1 MVWQLSLNIKLL
13 QDSNKNAFCN
23 TGCLPYLVGKCNLN
37 CPIYST
43 TPVCKMGEMF
53 MYDLHQSKH
62 NYEDFTLFTLDDI
75 DLAFERIV
83 QLKYNQSLE
92 LKGKGHGI
100 VITPLP
106 SGHMIG
112 GTIWKIIKD
121 NEEDIIYAVDY
132 NHKKERHLNGCN
144 VDNISRPSLLITNC
158 YNALYKQERRTE
170 RDAQLMANIVSAIR
184 NGGNVLVAVDTAGR
198 VLELSHMLDQMW
210 RQETTGLSTY
220 SLAMLNTVSYN
231 VIEFAKS
238 QVEWMSDNIM
248 KTFEGQRNNPFS
260 FKQLKLL
267 HNISELEKLRE
278 PVVVLASQPDLESG
292 FARELFI
299 RWSSNPRNCIILT
312 QRSSSYTLASKLI
325 NLLNIRPGSART
337 ENAMEVDKQIVTIE
351 VKSRVPLEGEELF
364 EYNENLRIQ
373 MLEELKNKMKDSSF
387 DTDDEDE
394 NDVGNLKDLDKPN
407 QQQAEDSFFKQ
418 NLLEKKNYP
427 IYPLFESKMKWDE
440 YGEVVN
446 PKDFLVFDKSEM
458 MITELNSEA
467 TRQVEEIDEM
477 IKEVPTK
484 CVRERK
490 SFIVNASIQFIDFEG
505 RSDGESIKKII
516 ERIKPRRLILV
527 RGDEKA
533 TELMRDY
540 SMGSLGLDSTKLFT
554 PRRNEI
560 VDATTERNIYQVK
573 LKDSLVS
580 SLKFAKARD
589 GAELCWIEAAIQ
601 LKEDEMN
608 NLEAEADNSKVITLK
623 QIAGTRDSPVP
634 MLRPLEPDELSN
646 HVTIFVNE
654 LKLSDFKQVLVKH
667 GIQAEF
673 HSGVLYVCDK
683 VCVRR
688 NEAGRINLEGTI
700 CEDYFKVR
708 KLLYDQYAII

>member
-1 MVWQLSLNIKLL
+1 
-13 QDSNKNAFCN
+13 
-23 TGCLPYLVGKCNLN
+23 
-37 CPIYST
+37 
-43 TPVCKMGEMF
+43 MGEMF

-112 GTIWKIIKD
+112 GTIWKIVKD

-144 VDNISRPSLLITNC
+144 VDNISRPSLLITDC

-170 RDAQLMANIVSAIR
+170 RDAQLMTNILSTFR

-198 VLELSHMLDQMW
+198 VLELSHMLDQLW
-210 RQETTGLSTY
+210 RADGSGLTTY
-220 SLAMLNTVSYN
+220 SLALLNTVSYN

-238 QVEWMSDNIM
+238 QVEWMSDKIM
-248 KTFEGQRNNPFS
+248 KSFEGQRSNPFN
-260 FKQLKLL
+260 FKHLKLL
-267 HNISELEKLRE
+267 HNIGELDKLRE
-278 PVVVLASQPDLESG
+278 PIVVLASQPDLESG

-299 RWSSNPRNCIILT
+299 KWSSNPKNSIILT
-312 QRSSSYTLASKLI
+312 QRSSSYTLSSKLI
-325 NLLNIRPGSART
+325 DLLNIRTEGSVKKERP
-337 ENAMEVDKQIVTIE
+337 NAMEVDRRAVTVE
-351 VKSRVPLEGEELF
+351 VKHRVPLEGDELF
-364 EYNENLRIQ
+364 EYNENRRNQ
-373 MLEELKNKMKDSSF
+373 MLEESKNKLKESSF
-387 DTDDEDE
+387 DTDDED
-394 NDVGNLKDLDKPN
+394 DDMGQLKDSDKP
-407 QQQAEDSFFKQ
+407 AVEESFFKQ
-418 NLLEKKNYP
+418 ALLDKKSYP
-427 IYPLFESKMKWDE
+427 IYPLTETKMKWDE

-446 PKDFLVFDKSEM
+446 PKDFLVFDKTEA
-458 MITELNSEA
+458 MITELSSEPMA
-467 TRQVEEIDEM
+467 RQMEEMVDELV
-477 IKEVPTK
+477 KEVPTK
-484 CVRERK
+484 CVSERRT
-490 SFIVNASIQFIDFEG
+490 FIVNASIQFIDFEG

-516 ERIKPRRLILV
+516 ERIKPRRLIVV
-527 RGDEKA
+527 RGDESA
-533 TELMRDY
+533 TELMRTY
-540 SMGSLGLDSTKLFT
+540 SVSSLGLDSSKLFT
-554 PRRNEI
+554 PKRNEV

-601 LKEDEMN
+601 LKEDEMQMDT
-608 NLEAEADNSKVITLK
+608 AEQDTSRIITLNK
-623 QIAGTRDSPVP
+623 IAGARDDPVP
-634 MLRPLEPDELSN
+634 VLRPLEPDELSN

-673 HSGVLYVCDK
+673 HGGVLYINDK

>member
-1 MVWQLSLNIKLL
+1 
-13 QDSNKNAFCN
+13 
-23 TGCLPYLVGKCNLN
+23 
-37 CPIYST
+37 
-43 TPVCKMGEMF
+43 

-112 GTIWKIIKD
+112 GTIWKIVKD

-144 VDNISRPSLLITNC
+144 VDNISRPSLLITDC

-170 RDAQLMANIVSAIR
+170 RDAQLMTNILSTFR

-198 VLELSHMLDQMW
+198 VLELSHMLDQLW
-210 RQETTGLSTY
+210 RADGSGLTTY
-220 SLAMLNTVSYN
+220 SLALLNTVSYN

-238 QVEWMSDNIM
+238 QVEWMSDKIM
-248 KTFEGQRNNPFS
+248 KSFEGQRSNPFN
-260 FKQLKLL
+260 FKHLKLL
-267 HNISELEKLRE
+267 HNIGELDKLRE
-278 PVVVLASQPDLESG
+278 PIVVLASQPDLESG

-299 RWSSNPRNCIILT
+299 KWSSNPKNSIILT
-312 QRSSSYTLASKLI
+312 QRSSSYTLSSKLI
-325 NLLNIRPGSART
+325 DLLNIRTEGSVKKERP
-337 ENAMEVDKQIVTIE
+337 NAMEVDRRAVTVE
-351 VKSRVPLEGEELF
+351 VKHRVPLEGDELF
-364 EYNENLRIQ
+364 EYNENLRNK
-373 MLEELKNKMKDSSF
+373 MLEESKNKLKESSF
-387 DTDDEDE
+387 DTDDED
-394 NDVGNLKDLDKPN
+394 DDMGQLKDSDKP
-407 QQQAEDSFFKQ
+407 AVEESFFKQ
-418 NLLEKKNYP
+418 ALLDKKSYP
-427 IYPLFESKMKWDE
+427 IYPLTETKMKWDE

-446 PKDFLVFDKSEM
+446 PKDFLVFDKTEA
-458 MITELNSEA
+458 MITELSGEPMA
-467 TRQVEEIDEM
+467 RQMEEMVDELV
-477 IKEVPTK
+477 KEVPTK
-484 CVRERK
+484 CVSERRT
-490 SFIVNASIQFIDFEG
+490 FIVNASIQFIDFEG

-516 ERIKPRRLILV
+516 ERIKPRRLIVV
-527 RGDEKA
+527 RGDESA
-533 TELMRDY
+533 TELMRTY
-540 SMGSLGLDSTKLFT
+540 SVSSLGLDSSKLFT
-554 PRRNEI
+554 PKRNEV

-601 LKEDEMN
+601 LKEDEMQMDT
-608 NLEAEADNSKVITLK
+608 AEQDTSRIITLNK
-623 QIAGTRDSPVP
+623 IAGARDDPVP
-634 MLRPLEPDELSN
+634 VLRPLEPDELSN

-673 HSGVLYVCDK
+673 HGGVLYINDK

>member
-1 MVWQLSLNIKLL
+1 
-13 QDSNKNAFCN
+13 
-23 TGCLPYLVGKCNLN
+23 
-37 CPIYST
+37 
-43 TPVCKMGEMF
+43 MGEMF

-112 GTIWKIIKD
+112 GTIWKIVKD

-144 VDNISRPSLLITNC
+144 VDNISRPSLLITDC

-170 RDAQLMANIVSAIR
+170 RDAQLMTNILSTFR

-198 VLELSHMLDQMW
+198 VLELSHMLDQLW
-210 RQETTGLSTY
+210 RADGSGLTTY
-220 SLAMLNTVSYN
+220 SLALLNTVSYN

-238 QVEWMSDNIM
+238 QVEWMSDKIM
-248 KTFEGQRNNPFS
+248 KSFEGQRSNPFN
-260 FKQLKLL
+260 FKHLKLL
-267 HNISELEKLRE
+267 HNIGELDKLRE
-278 PVVVLASQPDLESG
+278 PIVVLASQPDLESG

-299 RWSSNPRNCIILT
+299 KWSSNPKNSIILT
-312 QRSSSYTLASKLI
+312 QRSSSYTLSSKLI
-325 NLLNIRPGSART
+325 DLLNIRTEGSVKKERP
-337 ENAMEVDKQIVTIE
+337 NAMEVDRRAVTVE
-351 VKSRVPLEGEELF
+351 VKHRVPLEGDELF
-364 EYNENLRIQ
+364 EYNENLRNK
-373 MLEELKNKMKDSSF
+373 MLEESKNKLKESSF
-387 DTDDEDE
+387 DTDDED
-394 NDVGNLKDLDKPN
+394 DDMGQLKDSDKP
-407 QQQAEDSFFKQ
+407 AVEESFFKQ
-418 NLLEKKNYP
+418 ALLDKKSYP
-427 IYPLFESKMKWDE
+427 IYPLTETKMKWDE

-446 PKDFLVFDKSEM
+446 PKDFLVFDKTEA
-458 MITELNSEA
+458 MITELSGEPMA
-467 TRQVEEIDEM
+467 RQMEEMVDELV
-477 IKEVPTK
+477 KEVPTK
-484 CVRERK
+484 CVSERRT
-490 SFIVNASIQFIDFEG
+490 FIVNASIQFIDFEG

-516 ERIKPRRLILV
+516 ERIKPRRLIVV
-527 RGDEKA
+527 RGDESA
-533 TELMRDY
+533 TELMRTY
-540 SMGSLGLDSTKLFT
+540 SVSSLGLDSSKLFT
-554 PRRNEI
+554 PKRNEV

-601 LKEDEMN
+601 LKEDEMQMDT
-608 NLEAEADNSKVITLK
+608 AEQDTSRIITLNK
-623 QIAGTRDSPVP
+623 IAGARDDPVP
-634 MLRPLEPDELSN
+634 VLRPLEPDELSN

-673 HSGVLYVCDK
+673 HGGVLYINDK